1 MKIRVM
7 IGRAG
12 MARIARRASRVP
24 HIFDEVDLRAAPMR
38 LRDALQ
44 RMKVEMM
51 RLCVLPAP
59 HRYEPETGRLAYPAK
74 QLRQR
79 VEAPSDSGSC
89 VPRIWLMMPDNVRS
103 GWGTTAFARSFMSCH
118 CRPTPDSSRS
128 TRAADHQIQVGRI
141 VRPET
146 SCMTAK
152 AAQAMAIRVVAR
164 LTTPIM
170 PCHRLMR
177 GWRNLRALSA
187 G

>member
-1 MKIRVM
+1 MASRDLGLDDPLEDFSAREIALLGVAKRVYVAGQGPAVIVMRRTYLHPDLRRVEMKIRVM

-103 GWGTTAFARSFMSCH
+103 GWGTTAFARSFM
-118 CRPTPDSSRS
+118 
-128 TRAADHQIQVGRI
+128 ADLPLENV
-141 VRPET
+141 
-146 SCMTAK
+146 
-152 AAQAMAIRVVAR
+152 
-164 LTTPIM
+164 
-170 PCHRLMR
+170 
-177 GWRNLRALSA
+177 
-187 G
+187 